1 MNTYKLASE
10 SWVGEGGGGR
20 ELKRG
25 GGRGEKIIT
34 PLAGSGLLLAFS
46 VAHDN

>member
-10 SWVGEGGGGR
+10 SWVGEGGGR

-34 PLAGSGLLLAFS
+34 PLAGSGLLLASS